1 MGTSWLRKR
10 WAFSTETVLMPDSIP
25 PDTALSERRKAFEKR
40 VDADL
45 APIRNLLDEMR
56 AELERLSTGGD
67 GD

>member
-1 MGTSWLRKR
+1 MS
-10 WAFSTETVLMPDSIP
+10 DSIP